1 MFPEE
6 KLSYLDFDIY
16 SKRISFFYKNKE
28 KLGSTLGFILTTL
41 YAIASLIIFLN
52 YIIKTIKREDVVLS
66 DSIIYPTSI
75 PSIDINNDIFNLAFG
90 LKNPI
95 NLKRFID
102 ESIYYPRV
110 FYIEKLIENG
120 EFEITTQKELNVELC
135 KFNNIETEY
144 QHLFENIN
152 NSYCLK
158 NYNLTLSGG
167 SKFNRISYIKINIYQ
182 CANTTENGHFCKPQ
196 NIIDKYLSST
206 YFSVLTKDIGINPV
220 NFTYPTVPVAQDI
233 YSIVDKNI
241 LNELIMYFR
250 ITEIDTD
257 TGLFTSNI
265 KKETY
270 LKYSKELH
278 YLHFIENEEN
288 ISGKEIFT
296 AEIRLEDDIYFHK
309 RSYTKMSQVFSTIG
323 GYMQVIYTSFT
334 LVSLLTKKISIEQKL
349 LNSLFNFNIKKKK
362 IILCVEYK
370 KKLDYVSSLN
380 KRKNNYIQYQ
390 ARKSLANV
398 RGKGKKSSISLF
410 NKNQN
415 YELFKKAET
424 GKKVISTI
432 INENKSQNNISERGL
447 IRIFNKMSVE
457 KEKEIEHN
465 SFANDQ
471 SINRSKL
478 NLVESSSNLNEIQI
492 NKFFS
497 QRNNIN
503 KDIKLFENKSLSA
516 IDFNLFDYYCLRNIT
531 KKKTE
536 IELFRFGFNF
546 FKSQMDIVN
555 FINIFIL
562 TQIMLTQQTEKKHNI
577 LSQTVELSIC

>member
-1 MFPEE
+1 
-6 KLSYLDFDIY
+6 
-16 SKRISFFYKNKE
+16 
-28 KLGSTLGFILTTL
+28 
-41 YAIASLIIFLN
+41 
-52 YIIKTIKREDVVLS
+52 
-66 DSIIYPTSI
+66 
-75 PSIDINNDIFNLAFG
+75 
-90 LKNPI
+90 
-95 NLKRFID
+95 
-102 ESIYYPRV
+102 
-110 FYIEKLIENG
+110 
-120 EFEITTQKELNVELC
+120 
-135 KFNNIETEY
+135 
-144 QHLFENIN
+144 
-152 NSYCLK
+152 
-158 NYNLTLSGG
+158 
-167 SKFNRISYIKINIYQ
+167 
-182 CANTTENGHFCKPQ
+182 
-196 NIIDKYLSST
+196 
-206 YFSVLTKDIGINPV
+206 
-220 NFTYPTVPVAQDI
+220 
-233 YSIVDKNI
+233 
-241 LNELIMYFR
+241 MYFR

-465 SFANDQ
+465 SYANDQ

-478 NLVESSSNLNEIQI
+478 NLVESSSHLNEIQI
-492 NKFFS
+492 NKFIS

-503 KDIKLFENKSLSA
+503 KDIKLFENKSLSV

-531 KKKTE
+531 KKK
-536 IELFRFGFNF
+536 L
-546 FKSQMDIVN
+546 K
-555 FINIFIL
+555 
-562 TQIMLTQQTEKKHNI
+562 
-577 LSQTVELSIC
+577 